1 MARLTPALFHFLN
14 ELRDNNSGEW
24 FQANKPRFEAEVRG
38 PLLAF
43 IQAFAEPLDG
53 LNRHFLADPRLQ
65 GGSMFRINR
74 DIRFSLDKSPYKTN
88 VGAQFRHRDC
98 TKDVHAPAFYLHL
111 EPGRCLAGAG
121 MWHPD
126 PPTLKTI
133 REYMLA
139 HPRAWKALAGLGVT
153 GDTVTRV
160 PLGLAQDHPLAEG
173 LRLKDYYTVTPLTQ
187 AQVCAPDFLATFT
200 ESCRASLPLMKFLSQ
215 ALALPW

>member
-1 MARLTPALFHFLN
+1 
-14 ELRDNNSGEW
+14 
-24 FQANKPRFEAEVRG
+24 
-38 PLLAF
+38 
-43 IQAFAEPLDG
+43 
-53 LNRHFLADPRLQ
+53 
-65 GGSMFRINR
+65 
-74 DIRFSLDKSPYKTN
+74 
-88 VGAQFRHRDC
+88 
-98 TKDVHAPAFYLHL
+98 
-111 EPGRCLAGAG
+111 

-153 GDTVTRV
+153 GDTAARV

-187 AQVCAPDFLATFT
+187 AQVCAPEFLATFT